1 MISIDI
7 NCDLGEGI
15 ANEKAIMPLIS
26 SCNIACGGHVGT
38 RDTIQTTLKLAA
50 LHDVKIGA
58 HPSYPDKVNFG
69 RKVMKITQN
78 DLKKSIF
85 DQISMIIAQCDQLN
99 LTLHHVKAHGA
110 LYNESA
116 KNQVL
121 AQLLIDVVE
130 KLAVDVY
137 LFVPYGTAIHELVKT
152 QGIKHKAEAFADR
165 NYKYDLSLVPR
176 KENEAMLAE
185 AEKIA
190 AHLLSMIKNKEV
202 KCIDGETRKMKA
214 DTFCFHGDQI
224 GVEETLKLVQKI
236 LLKNDVNIK

>member
-26 SCNIACGGHVGT
+26 SCNIACGGHIGDT
-38 RDTIQTTLKLAA
+38 DTITSTLKLATI
-50 LHDVKIGA
+50 HTVKIGA
-58 HPSYPDKVNFG
+58 HPSYPDKANFG

-85 DQISMIIAQCDQLN
+85 DQISMIIDQCDQLN

-121 AQLLIDVVE
+121 AQLLIDVVGT
-130 KLAVDVY
+130 LDRDVY
-137 LFVPYGTAIHELVKT
+137 LFVPYGTVIHELAKT
-152 QGIKHKAEAFADR
+152 QGINHKAEAFADR
-165 NYKYDLSLVPR
+165 NYRTDLSLVPR
-176 KENEAMLAE
+176 KENDAMLTE

-190 AHLLSMIKNKEV
+190 THLLSMIKNNEV
-202 KCIDGETRKMKA
+202 KCVDGKILKMKA

-224 GVEETLKLVQKI
+224 RVEETLKLVQKI
-236 LLKNDVNIK
+236 LLKNDINIE